1 MKIFVDASFFV
12 ALAKKDDSCH
22 QKAKEIINSISG
34 VELYTAFYI
43 IDEAATVLTI
53 KTSKPEA
60 VRFLNSIKQKDF
72 PTILPFNKS
81 DRLKA
86 YDLFKESK
94 INDISINDCISVII
108 MKKHGIKKCL
118 SFDKH
123 FKKLG
128 FEIILN

>member
-72 PTILPFNKS
+72 PRKNT
-81 DRLKA
+81 
-86 YDLFKESK
+86 ESK
-94 INDISINDCISVII
+94 NAYLLISTSKNSVL
-108 MKKHGIKKCL
+108 KL
-118 SFDKH
+118 S
-123 FKKLG
+123 
-128 FEIILN
+128 